1 MQIIDTVLAQITEH
15 QGAGSSVFLAQALAL
30 ASACSRHYSV
40 SLLDA
45 SVKLDRNSMD
55 LFCRLAAI
63 SKEPDF
69 SNAAQDKALRHL
81 RDMGLIDIDEY
92 NEHLAIL
99 DGDNE

>member
-1 MQIIDTVLAQITEH
+1 MQIIDTVIAQITEH
-15 QGAGSSVFLAQALAL
+15 HGASSSVFLAQAL

-45 SVKLDRNSMD
+45 SVKLDQNSMG

-92 NEHLAIL
+92 NEHLDIL

>member
-15 QGAGSSVFLAQALAL
+15 HGASSSVFLAQAL

-45 SVKLDRNSMD
+45 SVKLDQSSMG

-69 SNAAQDKALRHL
+69 SNAAQDKALRRL
-81 RDMGLIDIDEY
+81 RELEY
-92 NEHLAIL
+92 IE
-99 DGDNE
+99 

>member
-1 MQIIDTVLAQITEH
+1 MEIIDTVLAQITEH
-15 QGAGSSVFLAQALAL
+15 QGAGSSAFLAQAL

-45 SVKLDRNSMD
+45 SVKLDQNSMG

-69 SNAAQDKALRHL
+69 SNAAQDKALRRL
-81 RDMGLIDIDEY
+81 RELEY
-92 NEHLAIL
+92 IE
-99 DGDNE
+99 

>member
-15 QGAGSSVFLAQALAL
+15 QGAGSRAFLAQAL

-63 SKEPDF
+63 SKEPDY

-81 RDMGLIDIDEY
+81 RNMGLIDIDEY
-92 NEHLAIL
+92 NEHLDLL

>member
-1 MQIIDTVLAQITEH
+1 MQIIDTVIAQITEH
-15 QGAGSSVFLAQALAL
+15 HGASSSVFLAQAL

-45 SVKLDRNSMD
+45 SVKLDQNSMD

-69 SNAAQDKALRHL
+69 SNAAQDKALRRL
-81 RDMGLIDIDEY
+81 RELEY
-92 NEHLAIL
+92 IE
-99 DGDNE
+99 

>member
-1 MQIIDTVLAQITEH
+1 MEIIDTVLAQITEH
-15 QGAGSSVFLAQALAL
+15 QGASSSVFLAQAL

-45 SVKLDRNSMD
+45 SVKLDQNSMG

-69 SNAAQDKALRHL
+69 SNAAQDKALRRL
-81 RDMGLIDIDEY
+81 RELEY
-92 NEHLAIL
+92 IE
-99 DGDNE
+99 

>member
-1 MQIIDTVLAQITEH
+1 MQIIDIVLAQITEH
-15 QGAGSSVFLAQALAL
+15 QGASSSVFLAQAL

-45 SVKLDRNSMD
+45 SVKLDQNSMS

-69 SNAAQDKALRHL
+69 SNAAQDKALRCL
-81 RDMGLIDIDEY
+81 RELEY
-92 NEHLAIL
+92 IE
-99 DGDNE
+99 

>member
-1 MQIIDTVLAQITEH
+1 MEIIDTVLAQITEH
-15 QGAGSSVFLAQALAL
+15 QGASSSVFLAQAL

-45 SVKLDRNSMD
+45 SVKLDSNSMY

-69 SNAAQDKALRHL
+69 SNAAQDKALRRL
-81 RDMGLIDIDEY
+81 RELEY
-92 NEHLAIL
+92 IE
-99 DGDNE
+99 

>member
-1 MQIIDTVLAQITEH
+1 MEIIDTVLAQITEN
-15 QGAGSSVFLAQALAL
+15 QGAGSSVLLAQAL

-69 SNAAQDKALRHL
+69 SNAAQDKALRRL
-81 RDMGLIDIDEY
+81 RELEY
-92 NEHLAIL
+92 IE
-99 DGDNE
+99 

>member
-1 MQIIDTVLAQITEH
+1 MEIIDTVLAQITEH
-15 QGAGSSVFLAQALAL
+15 QGASSSVFLAQAL

-45 SVKLDRNSMD
+45 SVKLDQNSMG

-69 SNAAQDKALRHL
+69 SNAAQDKALRRL
-81 RDMGLIDIDEY
+81 RDLGFIDIDEH
-92 NEHLAIL
+92 NDHLDIL

>member
-1 MQIIDTVLAQITEH
+1 MEIIDTVLAQITEH
-15 QGAGSSVFLAQALAL
+15 QGASSSVFLAQAL

-63 SKEPDF
+63 SKEPDY
-69 SNAAQDKALRHL
+69 SNSAQDKALRRL
-81 RDMGLIDIDEY
+81 RDLGFIDIDEH
-92 NEHLAIL
+92 NDHLDIL
-99 DGDNE
+99 DGDYE

>member
-1 MQIIDTVLAQITEH
+1 MQIIDTVLAQITEN
-15 QGAGSSVFLAQALAL
+15 QGAGSSVFLAQAL

-45 SVKLDRNSMD
+45 SVKLDRNSMG

-69 SNAAQDKALRHL
+69 SNAAQDKALRRL
-81 RDMGLIDIDEY
+81 RELEY
-92 NEHLAIL
+92 IE
-99 DGDNE
+99 

>member
-15 QGAGSSVFLAQALAL
+15 HGAGSSVFLAQAL

-45 SVKLDRNSMD
+45 SVKLDQNSMG

-69 SNAAQDKALRHL
+69 SNAAQDKALRRL
-81 RDMGLIDIDEY
+81 RELEY
-92 NEHLAIL
+92 IE
-99 DGDNE
+99 

>member
-15 QGAGSSVFLAQALAL
+15 QGAGSSAFLAQAL

-69 SNAAQDKALRHL
+69 SNAEQEKALRRL
-81 RDMGLIDIDEY
+81 RELEY
-92 NEHLAIL
+92 IE
-99 DGDNE
+99 

>member
-1 MQIIDTVLAQITEH
+1 MEIIDTVLAQITEH
-15 QGAGSSVFLAQALAL
+15 QGASSSVFLAQAL

-69 SNAAQDKALRHL
+69 SNAAQDKALRRL
-81 RDMGLIDIDEY
+81 RELEY
-92 NEHLAIL
+92 IE
-99 DGDNE
+99 

>member
-15 QGAGSSVFLAQALAL
+15 QGAGSSAFLAQAL

-92 NEHLAIL
+92 NEHLDIL

>member
-1 MQIIDTVLAQITEH
+1 MQIIDTVLAQITEN
-15 QGAGSSVFLAQALAL
+15 QGAGSSVFLAQAL

-45 SVKLDRNSMD
+45 SVKLDSNSMY

-69 SNAAQDKALRHL
+69 SNAAQDKALRRL
-81 RDMGLIDIDEY
+81 RELEY
-92 NEHLAIL
+92 IE
-99 DGDNE
+99 

>member
-15 QGAGSSVFLAQALAL
+15 QGAGSSAFLAQAL

-69 SNAAQDKALRHL
+69 SNAEQDKALRHL

-92 NEHLAIL
+92 NEHLDIL

>member
-1 MQIIDTVLAQITEH
+1 MEIIDTVLAQITEN
-15 QGAGSSVFLAQALAL
+15 QGAGSSMLLAQAL

-45 SVKLDRNSMD
+45 SVKLDRNSMN

-63 SKEPDF
+63 SKEPDY
-69 SNAAQDKALRHL
+69 SNSAQDKALRRL

-92 NEHLAIL
+92 NDHLDIL

>member
-1 MQIIDTVLAQITEH
+1 MEIIDTVLAQITEN
-15 QGAGSSVFLAQALAL
+15 QGASSSVFLAQAL

-45 SVKLDRNSMD
+45 SVKLDQNSMG

-69 SNAAQDKALRHL
+69 SNAAQDRALRRL
-81 RDMGLIDIDEY
+81 RELEY
-92 NEHLAIL
+92 IE
-99 DGDNE
+99 

>member
-1 MQIIDTVLAQITEH
+1 MEIIDTVLAQITEH
-15 QGAGSSVFLAQALAL
+15 QGASSSVFLAQAL

-45 SVKLDRNSMD
+45 SVKLDQNSMG

-69 SNAAQDKALRHL
+69 SNAAQDKALRRL
-81 RDMGLIDIDEY
+81 RDLGFIDIDEH
-92 NEHLAIL
+92 NDHLDIL
-99 DGDNE
+99 DGDYE

>member
-1 MQIIDTVLAQITEH
+1 MEIIDTVLAQITEH
-15 QGAGSSVFLAQALAL
+15 QGASSSAFLAQAL
-30 ASACSRHYSV
+30 ASACSRHYSI

-69 SNAAQDKALRHL
+69 SNAAQDKALRRL
-81 RDMGLIDIDEY
+81 RELEY
-92 NEHLAIL
+92 IE
-99 DGDNE
+99 

>member
-1 MQIIDTVLAQITEH
+1 MEIIDTVLAQITEH
-15 QGAGSSVFLAQALAL
+15 QGASSSVFLAQAL

-45 SVKLDRNSMD
+45 SVKLDQNSMG

-69 SNAAQDKALRHL
+69 SNAAQDKALRRL
-81 RDMGLIDIDEY
+81 RDLGFIDIDEH
-92 NEHLAIL
+92 NDHLDIL
-99 DGDNE
+99 DGDYK

>member
-1 MQIIDTVLAQITEH
+1 MEIIDTVLAQITEH
-15 QGAGSSVFLAQALAL
+15 QGASSSVFLAQAL

-45 SVKLDRNSMD
+45 SVKLDQNSMG

-92 NEHLAIL
+92 NEHLDIL